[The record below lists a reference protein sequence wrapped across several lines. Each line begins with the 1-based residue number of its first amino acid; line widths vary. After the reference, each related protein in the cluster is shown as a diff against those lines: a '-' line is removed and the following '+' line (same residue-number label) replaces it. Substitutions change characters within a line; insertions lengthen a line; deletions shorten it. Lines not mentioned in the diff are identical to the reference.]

1 LDGADWEIVDRLAS
15 AGRLPNLGRLKREG
29 AWGVLRSEEPLLSP
43 IVWTTIATG
52 RPPADHGI
60 IGFLTE
66 RNGRTEPVR
75 SDERKV
81 RAFWNVA
88 SDLGV
93 PVGVV
98 GWYASWPAEPVRGF
112 LVSDRAG
119 SHQVGGGAGAPSAGL
134 AWPPDIVPEI
144 ERERGAV
151 DREV

>member
-1 LDGADWEIVDRLAS
+1 MLLIGLDGADWEIVDRLAS

-81 RAFWNVA
+81 RAF
-88 SDLGV
+88 
-93 PVGVV
+93 
-98 GWYASWPAEPVRGF
+98 
-112 LVSDRAG
+112 
-119 SHQVGGGAGAPSAGL
+119 
-134 AWPPDIVPEI
+134 
-144 ERERGAV
+144 
-151 DREV
+151 